1 MHASLACAG
10 RRLEAFL
17 GDLDTTPLPTPQRRL
32 PSAERTRVRPGFAWV
47 SSPPPTTTPVH
58 SGGGRFLSRPPF
70 TICGPSVQ
78 EFLTCSPSP
87 TPPDSQRPRLRI
99 RLTLGRLP
107 LPRNPQA
114 SGVAGSYYRHS
125 RYSFRHSRLWAL
137 HQPSRSGF
145 SAPHNA
151 PLPCRLDSCTKRIRG
166 FGGLLEPR
174 YVVGAR
180 ALDQ

>member
-1 MHASLACAG
+1 MSTLARG
-10 RRLEAFL
+10 RLEAFL

-32 PSAERTRVRPGFAWV
+32 PSTQRACVTSGFAWT
-47 SSPPPTTTPVH
+47 SPPRSTTTPVH

-70 TICGPSVQ
+70 TIWGSPVQ
-78 EFLTCSPSP
+78 EFRTCSPSP
-87 TPPDSQRPRLRI
+87 TPPHSQRPRLRI

-114 SGVAGSYYRHS
+114 SGVAGSNNRHS

-137 HQPSRSGF
+137 HQPFRSGF

-151 PLPCRLDSCTKRIRG
+151 PLPCPPSLERGSHPRLRG
-166 FGGLLEPR
+166 T
-174 YVVGAR
+174 A
-180 ALDQ
+180 